1 MTNKPTVFIGSS
13 SEGLKIAKT
22 LQLLL
27 EKVCESTIW
36 SQGVFG
42 LSRGYLEELV
52 SSLEKFDFAI
62 LVLTP
67 DDMTISREQESQS
80 PRDNVIFE
88 LGLFVGGIGR
98 NRTYVVYDRSKKIK
112 IPSDL
117 AGVSMATFELHADG
131 NLQSSL
137 GACCTRIE
145 IEIEKNGVRENKRFN
160 QLADATKNVDKT
172 NQKFQILID
181 LLARSRKVELDII
194 SSQFGAFIKTDH
206 LKQMKKDLDDLS
218 EAVKED

>member
-1 MTNKPTVFIGSS
+1 MDKPSVFIGSS
-13 SEGLKIAKT
+13 TEGLKIAKT
-22 LQLLL
+22 IQLLL
-27 EKVCESTIW
+27 DRVCEVTIW

-42 LSRGYLEELV
+42 LSKGYLEELV

-67 DDMTISREQESQS
+67 DDMTISRETESDS

-98 NRTYVVYDRSKKIK
+98 NRTYVVYDRTKKIK

-117 AGVSMATFELHADG
+117 AGISMATFELHSNG
-131 NLQSSL
+131 NLESSL

-145 IEIEKNGVRENKRFN
+145 NEIEKNGLRENKRFN

-172 NQKFQILID
+172 NQKFQTLIN
-181 LLARSRKVELDII
+181 LMARSRKVELDVIA
-194 SSQFGAFIKTDH
+194 SQFGAFINTDR
-206 LKQMKKDLDDLS
+206 LKEIKKDLDDLS
-218 EAVKED
+218 KAVNE

>member
-1 MTNKPTVFIGSS
+1 MDKPSVFIGSS
-13 SEGLKIAKT
+13 TEGLKIAKT
-22 LQLLL
+22 IQLLL
-27 EKVCESTIW
+27 DRVCEVTIW

-42 LSRGYLEELV
+42 LSKGYLEELV
-52 SSLEKFDFAI
+52 YSLEKFDFAI

-67 DDMTISREQESQS
+67 DDMTISREMESES

-98 NRTYVVYDRSKKIK
+98 NRTYVVYDRTKKIK

-117 AGVSMATFELHADG
+117 AGISMANFELHSNG
-131 NLQSSL
+131 NLESSL

-145 IEIEKNGVRENKRFN
+145 NEIEKNGIRENKRFN

-172 NQKFQILID
+172 NQKFQTLIN
-181 LLARSRKVELDII
+181 LMARSRKVELDVIA
-194 SSQFGAFIKTDH
+194 SQFGEFINTDH
-206 LKQMKKDLDDLS
+206 LKEIKKDLDDLS
-218 EAVKED
+218 KAVNE

>member
-1 MTNKPTVFIGSS
+1 MFIGSS
-13 SEGLKIAKT
+13 TEGLKIAKT
-22 LQLLL
+22 IQLLL
-27 EKVCESTIW
+27 DKVCEVTIW

-42 LSRGYLEELV
+42 LSKGYLEELV
-52 SSLEKFDFAI
+52 SSIEKFDFAI

-67 DDMTISREQESQS
+67 DDMTISREAESDS

-98 NRTYVVYDRSKKIK
+98 NRTYVVYDRTKKIK

-117 AGVSMATFELHADG
+117 AGISMATFELYSNG
-131 NLQSSL
+131 NLEASL

-145 IEIEKNGVRENKRFN
+145 NEIEKNGIRENKRFN

-172 NQKFQILID
+172 NQKFQTLIN
-181 LLARSRKVELDII
+181 LMARSRKVELDVIA
-194 SSQFGAFIKTDH
+194 SQFGAFINTDH
-206 LKQMKKDLDDLS
+206 LKDIKKDLDDLS
-218 EAVKED
+218 KAVSE

>member
-1 MTNKPTVFIGSS
+1 MDKPSVFIGSS

-22 LQLLL
+22 IQLLL
-27 EKVCESTIW
+27 DKVCEVTIW

-42 LSRGYLEELV
+42 LSKGYLEELV
-52 SSLEKFDFAI
+52 ASLEKFDFAI

-67 DDMTISREQESQS
+67 DDMTFSREVESDS

-98 NRTYVVYDRSKKIK
+98 NRTYIVYDRNRKIK

-117 AGVSMATFELHADG
+117 AGISMATFEMHSDG
-131 NLQSSL
+131 NLESSL

-145 IEIEKNGVRENKRFN
+145 NEIEKNGLRENKRFN
-160 QLADATKNVDKT
+160 QLADATKNVDQT
-172 NQKFQILID
+172 NLKFQTLVN
-181 LLARSRKVELDII
+181 LMARSRKVELDII
-194 SSQFGAFIKTDH
+194 SSQFGKFINTDH
-206 LKQMKKDLDDLS
+206 LKEIKKDLDDLS
-218 EAVKED
+218 KAVN